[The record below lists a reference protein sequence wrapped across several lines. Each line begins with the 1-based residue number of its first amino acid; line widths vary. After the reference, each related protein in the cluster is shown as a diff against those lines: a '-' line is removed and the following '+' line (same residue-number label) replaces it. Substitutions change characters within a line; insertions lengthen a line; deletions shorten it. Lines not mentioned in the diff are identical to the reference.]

1 MQAELLDH
9 AFDAANT
16 DEGTSLGEFLGDDSR
31 RGIGIE
37 EAMADDLTHDF
48 VGAAVIAL
56 GTAFFAFQGG
66 GPALAIGLA
75 KLEVA
80 LFTEAEVASGLEGP
94 AAVAFAVNEHGE
106 FACHFVVGED
116 RELASGTEE
125 LVFLGIEVQHEQTPV
140 QTRGARRSCRA
151 E

>member
-1 MQAELLDH
+1 MQAELFDH
-9 AFDAANT
+9 PFDAADT
-16 DEGTSLGEFLGDDSR
+16 DDPTRLGEFLRDDGG
-31 RGIGIE
+31 RGLGIE
-37 EAMADDLTHDF
+37 EAMADDLADDF

-75 KLEVA
+75 ELEVP
-80 LFTEAEVASGLEGP
+80 LFTEAEVAGGLEGP

-106 FACHFVVGED
+106 FAGDFVVGAD
-116 RELASGTEE
+116 GKLARGTQELR
-125 LVFLGIEVQHEQTPV
+125 LLGIELQQEQTPV
-140 QTRGARRSCRA
+140 QTRDERRSCSA

>member
-1 MQAELLDH
+1 M
-9 AFDAANT
+9 
-16 DEGTSLGEFLGDDSR
+16 
-31 RGIGIE
+31 
-37 EAMADDLTHDF
+37 
-48 VGAAVIAL
+48 

-106 FACHFVVGED
+106 ILYVHGRSGQYLELPAGEASLNLL
-116 RELASGTEE
+116 RAAREGLRIELANALRAVVAKRQPVSYKDLEVRTNGGFSNVDVTVE
-125 LVFLGIEVQHEQTPV
+125 LADGSAGSPLPAPE
-140 QTRGARRSCRA
+140 RRRH
-151 E
+151 